1 MKTALV
7 TDIQSCSMHDGP
19 GIRTTVFFKGCPLKC
34 IWCHNPECISYE
46 REVLSYPEKCIG
58 CGLCEKGCYSGAKV
72 ICGTEMTSEEIFA
85 KILLDKPY
93 YGENG
98 GVTFSG
104 GEALSYPEI
113 LKELISLCKKEGIS
127 TAIETSLFPYDEEI
141 LSSLDLVMA
150 DLKIWD
156 DDSHKK
162 YTGVSNERI
171 KENFKKLDEL
181 GVPFVVRTPLI
192 PGITDSRENIEN
204 IRNFVKNFKNIQKYE
219 LLPYNPLGN
228 SKLLALG
235 KEAVIFDEKET
246 NVKEL
251 TEYADISR

>member
-72 ICGTEMTSEEIFA
+72 ICGTEMTSEEIFS

-113 LKELISLCKKEGIS
+113 LKELISLCIS